1 MLQFTNF
8 SLFLTVTHPRI
19 KDAVKK
25 PFSLGSWAT
34 RVSYRAKHA
43 VTTVFS
49 CPMQYSFQKAREVD
63 SVARAGIMWRTENG
77 TPLLDSG
84 DVVRV
89 FHPTHEMLELF
100 TTVMVEHFS
109 RNFHANA

>member
-1 MLQFTNF
+1 
-8 SLFLTVTHPRI
+8 
-19 KDAVKK
+19 
-25 PFSLGSWAT
+25 
-34 RVSYRAKHA
+34 
-43 VTTVFS
+43 
-49 CPMQYSFQKAREVD
+49 
-63 SVARAGIMWRTENG
+63 MWRTENG